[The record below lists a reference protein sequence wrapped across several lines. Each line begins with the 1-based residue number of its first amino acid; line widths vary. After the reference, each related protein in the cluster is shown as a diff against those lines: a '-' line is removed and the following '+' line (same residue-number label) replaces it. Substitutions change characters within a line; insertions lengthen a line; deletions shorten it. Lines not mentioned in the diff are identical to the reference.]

1 MTVVVVDGEACLL
14 DIFDTAGQEEYS
26 TMTRLGISSY
36 EAEQWVNEGEG
47 SS

>member
-26 TMTRLGISSY
+26 TRLRITSY